1 MYIVLADDL
10 TGAMDT
16 GIQFRKYGLQTSVIV
31 SADDCELRGDACAE
45 AISINNSSRELSGT
59 EAYEKTLRAVRRL
72 SLSPQDVLY
81 KKIDSMMRGNP
92 VQEIDAALEA
102 SGCRKAIVAP
112 SFPQE
117 GRVVRLGVL
126 HLPDGS
132 YQDLLR
138 RWQRESRFP
147 VRLITSEMLQ
157 EPEAVKAMLCSP
169 QTEVTLFDAE
179 DQETL
184 RRISDI
190 CRDIPG
196 ILYCGSAGL
205 ARELPTSRDDVRKST
220 PWDGIGKI
228 FVVTGS
234 MKMETAAQIRQ
245 LSQKGFQIVPLHV
258 AALNCAEDKVKEISD
273 ACRATAAA
281 LHDDGPG
288 VVLTFDYLLH
298 TASEG
303 GSAESE
309 TTPEQRKAALHLAG
323 SLGAV
328 VRAQDDRL
336 YDAMILV
343 GGDTALSVCQA
354 LNVHRIC
361 LWDEVASGMPAGIF
375 GDGTVAGLPVVTKS
389 GAFGDCKALSRAVE
403 YIKKRVRS

>member
-138 RWQRESRFP
+138 RWH
-147 VRLITSEMLQ
+147 
-157 EPEAVKAMLCSP
+157 
-169 QTEVTLFDAE
+169 
-179 DQETL
+179 
-184 RRISDI
+184 
-190 CRDIPG
+190 
-196 ILYCGSAGL
+196 
-205 ARELPTSRDDVRKST
+205 ARELPTSRDDVHKST

-403 YIKKRVRS
+403 YIKKE